1 MLRLLGF
8 TTLSCIMADIVF
20 DPIHLDSRL
29 ETRLKRF
36 LTLIHTLGD
45 PWARVR
51 ALTTK
56 WVG

>member
-1 MLRLLGF
+1 
-8 TTLSCIMADIVF
+8 MADIVF